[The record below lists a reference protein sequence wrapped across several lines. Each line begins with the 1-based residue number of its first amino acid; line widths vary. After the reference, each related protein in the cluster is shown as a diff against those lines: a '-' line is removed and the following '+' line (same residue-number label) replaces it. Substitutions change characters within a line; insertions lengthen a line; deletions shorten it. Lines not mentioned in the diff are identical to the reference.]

1 VGAGN
6 RAIARDG
13 VIGRSARQSRLRGTM
28 SFVDYLDPLVSAI
41 LLAGIYAAM
50 SIGMTIIYGVMK
62 IVNLAHA
69 GFMMMGA
76 YFVYELLETLHVD
89 PVIGAA
95 LALPVFFLFGMGVYV
110 LLVQWLPKSDQ
121 PTLSSLL
128 LMFGFWL
135 VLQNVALLIWKNED
149 RSILTPHTFST
160 IRFGPISI
168 PVVKLTVF
176 VAAVVSIVALQIVLR
191 RSWFGRAVRAL
202 IQNPYA
208 AKIAGVNERR
218 VAMLSFGVGTAFA
231 GFAGG
236 LLAIVYPFSPDFGRP
251 FLLRAFVIIVLG
263 GLESFSGVAIG
274 ALILAL
280 VETFS
285 ILIPHVEAS
294 YQPAIS
300 YALLVVVL
308 LVLPKGVAG
317 LLEKK
322 WRVG

>member
-1 VGAGN
+1 
-6 RAIARDG
+6 
-13 VIGRSARQSRLRGTM
+13 M
-28 SFVDYLDPLVSAI
+28 SLIDYLDPLVSAV

-50 SIGMTIIYGVMK
+50 SIGMTVIYGVMK

-76 YFVYELLETLHVD
+76 YFVFELFERYQLN
-89 PVIGAA
+89 PVLSAC
-95 LALPVFFLFGMGVYV
+95 LALPVFFLFGMAVYW

-149 RSILTPHTFST
+149 RSIFTPMTFSVIRLGPVT
-160 IRFGPISI
+160 ISKVRLI
-168 PVVKLTVF
+168 VF
-176 VAAVVSIVALQIVLR
+176 VAAVVSVIVLQIVLR

-208 AKIAGVNERR
+208 ARIAGVDDRKT
-218 VAMLSFGVGTAFA
+218 AMLSFGVGTAFA

-236 LLAIVYPFSPDFGRP
+236 LLALLYSFSPDFGRP
-251 FLLRAFVIIVLG
+251 FLLRSFVIIVLG
-263 GLESFSGVAIG
+263 GLESFSGVAVG
-274 ALILAL
+274 ALVLAL

-285 ILIPHVEAS
+285 LFIPGLDAS
-294 YQPAIS
+294 YQPAIT
-300 YALLVVVL
+300 YGLLVVVL
-308 LVLPKGVAG
+308 LVLPKGIAG

-322 WRVG
+322 WRVA

>member
-1 VGAGN
+1 
-6 RAIARDG
+6 
-13 VIGRSARQSRLRGTM
+13 M
-28 SFVDYLDPLVSAI
+28 SLVDYLDPLVAAV

-50 SIGMTIIYGVMK
+50 SIGMTVIYGVMK

-69 GFMMMGA
+69 GFMMLGA
-76 YFVYELLETLHVD
+76 YFVFELFERFHMNPIL
-89 PVIGAA
+89 AA
-95 LALPVFFLFGMGVYV
+95 CLALPVFFLFGMAVYW

-149 RSILTPHTFST
+149 RSIFTPLTFSVIRLGPVT
-160 IRFGPISI
+160 IAKVRL
-168 PVVKLTVF
+168 VVFTV
-176 VAAVVSIVALQIVLR
+176 AVVSVIVLQIVLR

-208 AKIAGVNERR
+208 AQIAGVDDRR
-218 VAMLSFGVGTAFA
+218 TAMLSFGVGTGFA
-231 GFAGG
+231 GFAGA
-236 LLAIVYPFSPDFGRP
+236 LLAMLYSFSPDFGRP
-251 FLLRAFVIIVLG
+251 FLLRSFVIIVLG

-285 ILIPHVEAS
+285 ILIPWVDAS
-294 YQPAIS
+294 YQPAIT
-300 YALLVVVL
+300 YGLLVVVL
-308 LVLPKGVAG
+308 LVLPKGIAG

-322 WRVG
+322 WRVA

>member
-1 VGAGN
+1 
-6 RAIARDG
+6 
-13 VIGRSARQSRLRGTM
+13 M
-28 SFVDYLDPLVSAI
+28 SLIDYLDPLVAAV

-50 SIGMTIIYGVMK
+50 SVGMTVIYGVMK

-69 GFMMMGA
+69 GLMMMGA
-76 YFVYELLETLHVD
+76 YFAYELFERFHID
-89 PVIGAA
+89 PVLAA
-95 LALPVFFLFGMGVYV
+95 IIALPVFFLFGMAVYW

-135 VLQNVALLIWKNED
+135 VLQNVALLIWGNED
-149 RSILTPHTFST
+149 RSIFTPMTFSV
-160 IRFGPISI
+160 IQMGPVSI
-168 PVVKLTVF
+168 AKVRLIVF
-176 VAAVVSIVALQIVLR
+176 VLAVVSVVILQIVLR

-208 AKIAGVNERR
+208 AQIAGVDDRR
-218 VAMLSFGVGTAFA
+218 TAMLSFGVGTAFA
-231 GFAGG
+231 GFAGA
-236 LLAIVYPFSPDFGRP
+236 LLAMLYSFSPDFGRQ
-251 FLLRAFVIIVLG
+251 FLLRSFVIIVLG
-263 GLESFSGVAIG
+263 GLESFSGVAVG

-285 ILIPHVEAS
+285 ILFVPAS

-322 WRVG
+322 WRVA

>member
-1 VGAGN
+1 
-6 RAIARDG
+6 
-13 VIGRSARQSRLRGTM
+13 M
-28 SFVDYLDPLVSAI
+28 SLIDYLDPLVAAV

-50 SIGMTIIYGVMK
+50 SIGMTVIYGVMK

-76 YFVYELLETLHVD
+76 YFAFELFERFHVH
-89 PVIGAA
+89 PVIGA
-95 LALPVFFLFGMGVYV
+95 LFALPTFFLFGMAVYW
-110 LLVQWLPKSDQ
+110 LLVRWLPRSDQ

-135 VLQNVALLIWKNED
+135 VLQNVALLIWGNED
-149 RSILTPHTFST
+149 QSILTPMTFSV
-160 IRFGPISI
+160 IRFGPVSI
-168 PVVKLTVF
+168 ATVRLVVF
-176 VAAVVSIVALQIVLR
+176 VLAVVSVVVLQIVLR

-208 AKIAGVNERR
+208 AQITGVDDRR
-218 VAMLSFGVGTAFA
+218 TAMLSFGVGIAFA
-231 GFAGG
+231 GFAGS
-236 LLAIVYPFSPDFGRP
+236 LLAMLYSFSPDFGRQ
-251 FLLRAFVIIVLG
+251 FLLRSFVIIVLG

-285 ILIPHVEAS
+285 ILFVQAS

-300 YALLVVVL
+300 YGLLVVVL

-322 WRVG
+322 WRVA